1 MLRPILLALSHQRGL
16 EQLALRHPGLR
27 RTAHRFV
34 AGERLEQAV
43 AVVRTLNGAGLTATL
58 DFLGENTRSREGAAE
73 SAEAYGRI
81 LDELHRTGIGSNLS
95 LKLTQL
101 GLDVDEA
108 VCQSLLRDVLERAG
122 ETFVR
127 IDMESSSYTERTL
140 RLFERLW
147 TAGHR
152 NLGVVIQSY
161 LRRSEADVEW
171 LIGLGAR
178 VRLVKGAYAEPPAVA
193 FPHKRDVDA
202 NFARLADRLL
212 RGGVYPAIATHD
224 ERLIEGVRRTTA
236 AEGIGPDRFEFQ
248 MLYGVRRDL
257 QMRLHR
263 EGYRVRVYVPFG
275 DEWYPYFMRRLAERP
290 ANLMFVVKSVLRDRS
305 SPAGTLFKN
314 AIVCSRPLVRGIGR
328 PRQQLRGV
336 PLDPC

>member
-16 EQLALRHPGLR
+16 EQFALRHPGLR

-43 AVVRTLNGAGLTATL
+43 AVVRTLNEAGLTATL

-73 SAEAYGRI
+73 SADAYGRI

-108 VCQSLLRDVLERAG
+108 MCEGLLRDVLARAG

-127 IDMESSSYTERTL
+127 IDMESSAYTERTL

-147 TAGHR
+147 TAGQR

-161 LRRSEADVEW
+161 LRRSEADIEW

-193 FPHKRDVDA
+193 FPYKRDVDA

-212 RGGVYPAIATHD
+212 RRGVYPAIATHD
-224 ERLIEGVRRTTA
+224 ERLIDGVRRTAA

-257 QMRLHR
+257 QTRLTR
-263 EGYRVRVYVPFG
+263 EGCRVRVYVPFG

-290 ANLMFVVKSVLRDRS
+290 ANLMFVLKSVLRERS
-305 SPAGTLFKN
+305 SPTGTLFQN
-314 AIVCSRPLVRGIGR
+314 AIVCSCPGQKFAHEIWRGSPPQGA
-328 PRQQLRGV
+328 
-336 PLDPC
+336 

>member
-1 MLRPILLALSHQRGL
+1 MLRAILLALSHQRGL
-16 EQLALRHPGLR
+16 EQFALRNPGLR

-43 AVVRTLNGAGLTATL
+43 AVVRTLNEAGLTATL
-58 DFLGENTRSREGAAE
+58 DFLGENTRSREGAAA
-73 SAEAYGRI
+73 SAKAYGRI
-81 LDELHRTGIGSNLS
+81 LDELHRTGIGSTLS

-101 GLDVDEA
+101 GLDIDEA
-108 VCQSLLRDVLERAG
+108 MCEGLLCDVLARAG

-127 IDMESSSYTERTL
+127 IDMESSAYTERTL

-147 TAGHR
+147 TAGQR

-161 LRRSEADVEW
+161 LRRSEADIEW

-178 VRLVKGAYAEPPAVA
+178 VRLVKGAYAETPAVA

-212 RGGVYPAIATHD
+212 RRGIYPAIATHD
-224 ERLIEGVRRTTA
+224 GRLIEGVRRTA
-236 AEGIGPDRFEFQ
+236 GAEGIGPDRFEFQ

-257 QMRLHR
+257 QTRLSR
-263 EGYRVRVYVPFG
+263 AGYRVRVYVPFG

-290 ANLMFVVKSVLRDRS
+290 ANLMFVLKSVLRERS
-305 SPAGTLFKN
+305 SRN
-314 AIVCSRPLVRGIGR
+314 WMSR
-328 PRQQLRGV
+328 
-336 PLDPC
+336 

>member
-16 EQLALRHPGLR
+16 EQFALRHPGLR

-58 DFLGENTRSREGAAE
+58 DFLGENTRSREGAAA

-81 LDELHRTGIGSNLS
+81 LDELHRTGIGGNLS

-108 VCQSLLRDVLERAG
+108 MCEALLRDVLERAG

-127 IDMESSSYTERTL
+127 IDMESSSHTERTL

-161 LRRSEADVEW
+161 LRRSEADIEW

-212 RGGVYPAIATHD
+212 RRGVYPAIATHD
-224 ERLIEGVRRTTA
+224 ERLIAGARRTAA
-236 AEGIGPDRFEFQ
+236 AEGVGPDRFEFQ

-257 QMRLHR
+257 QTRLR
-263 EGYRVRVYVPFG
+263 RDGYRVRVYVPFG
-275 DEWYPYFMRRLAERP
+275 GEWYPYFMRRLAERP
-290 ANLMFVVKSVLRDRS
+290 ANLVFVLKSVLRDRS
-305 SPAGTLFKN
+305 APAGTLFQN
-314 AIVCSRPLVRGIGR
+314 AIVCSRP
-328 PRQQLRGV
+328 
-336 PLDPC
+336 